1 MLVGWLTWQ
10 QQTVELKCA
19 DLTEEDAHRA
29 PIKTSPQM
37 TIAALVSHLTAVERD
52 WLEGSFLGRAE
63 LLTDDQAGGWDVTG
77 RPLHQIVESYRRR
90 AARSRQIIESH
101 QLEQLEAFAPPGMQ
115 LVSLRWI
122 VTHLIEETG
131 RHLGHLDLLRELSDG
146 SRGQ

>member
-52 WLEGSFLGRAE
+52 WLEGSFLGPRRT
-63 LLTDDQAGGWDVTG
+63 TD
-77 RPLHQIVESYRRR
+77 RRS
-90 AARSRQIIESH
+90 SRR
-101 QLEQLEAFAPPGMQ
+101 L
-115 LVSLRWI
+115 
-122 VTHLIEETG
+122 G
-131 RHLGHLDLLRELSDG
+131 RHRSSTPSD
-146 SRGQ
+146 R

>member
-19 DLTEEDAHRA
+19 DLTEEDARRA
-29 PIKTSPQM
+29 PIQTSPQM
-37 TIAALVSHLTAVERD
+37 TIAALVSHLAAVERD

-63 LLTDDQAGGWDVTG
+63 LLTDDSAGGWDVTG
-77 RPLHQIVESYRRR
+77 RPLHQIVEAYRRR

-101 QLEQLEAFAPPGMQ
+101 QLEQLEAFAPPGME